1 MLLSSSF
8 IATCAISAWG
18 EEALSKFTGNF
29 ECDATESPW
38 GNLCIEVD
46 IDLDAFWIG
55 TCGYNVFKGLDIV
68 SKSPTRIVI
77 TSTNSDRADTRLF
90 DGKPDTSFF
99 YVLTDTW
106 KYPKD
111 EGKEFRFDV
120 YELDQSGFSK
130 SDGGSES
137 CVKQITN

>member
-1 MLLSSSF
+1 MTTS
-8 IATCAISAWG
+8 AISAWG

-29 ECDATESPW
+29 ECSGTKSPW

-46 IDLDAFWIG
+46 VDSDVFWIG
-55 TCGYNVFKGLDIV
+55 TCGYTAFKWLDIV

-77 TSTNSDRADTRLF
+77 TSTNSDRTDTRLF

-106 KYPKD
+106 KHPKD
-111 EGKEFRFDV
+111 EGKNFRFDV
-120 YELDQSGFSK
+120 YELKQSGFVK
-130 SDGGSES
+130 SDGGSNS
-137 CVKQITN
+137 CVKQNIN